1 MISEQIQSSDAQREW
16 FDLRALQKYACV
28 SERTLRFWMRRA
40 ENPLPASK
48 VGAKILVRRSV
59 FDRWLESQKL
69 DSICLDGI
77 VNEIIADVTNG
88 R

>member
-1 MISEQIQSSDAQREW
+1 
-16 FDLRALQKYACV
+16 
-28 SERTLRFWMRRA
+28 MRRA

-48 VGAKILVRRSV
+48 VGGKILVRRSV